1 MPKLGNCPE
10 FFATKELICWA
21 KGSLAAPN
29 TQPTQSSTWDLALS
43 KVASGTALL
52 RLDTS
57 CSARVIRNWSNF
69 HVRPTLERLWKHSLA
84 RF

>member
-29 TQPTQSSTWDLALS
+29 TQPAQSRTWDLALS

-57 CSARVIRNWSNF
+57 CSARVIRNWANF
-69 HVRPTLERLWKHSLA
+69 YVRPTLELLAKHSLA
-84 RF
+84 RS